1 MCSNLAVQ
9 SRYWS
14 PPPPGLYKVNVD
26 ATTFKDLGS
35 TGIGVVICD
44 NFKTVATA
52 LCRKL
57 DALLGPLE
65 VESKA
70 FEAGVM
76 FALCRGYSTMVL
88 TGDSQVVV
96 NALAG
101 SSPFPSTVD
110 SVIQGIL
117 ELCKGFTQFQFSH
130 IKGKRNMLA
139 HLVAKNA
146 YSIVNDI
153 VWFEED
159 PCFAKQALIHDV
171 KFMFS

>member
-1 MCSNLAVQ
+1 MPLLVLLRLNQKLLRQ
-9 SRYWS
+9 E
-14 PPPPGLYKVNVD
+14 
-26 ATTFKDLGS
+26 
-35 TGIGVVICD
+35 
-44 NFKTVATA
+44 
-52 LCRKL
+52 LC
-57 DALLGPLE
+57 
-65 VESKA
+65 
-70 FEAGVM
+70 

-96 NALAG
+96 NALTG
-101 SSPFPSTVD
+101 SSPSPSTVD

-171 KFMFS
+171 NFMVPLL